1 MIEELK
7 TVSLGLA
14 FFFPFFWTL
23 TLLFTGFYKQKSKI
37 FLFCLMLEASFL
49 FLMTFFKFHNHISLY
64 KELFPLQAA
73 VAVTIFPLIFMYI
86 KSLSSEKQLKFKQ
99 IYPHF
104 IFPFVVLFLTLTFQ
118 KILVHEVD
126 ELRYMYYL
134 LDHDVEPGKYFVLA
148 KMLYEITKAIL
159 VITSVF
165 YSIKIAITLKN
176 YYKKIHDIFSEN
188 DQTELRWIRILG
200 IMFLFV
206 SVFFVI
212 VHLSESDFIKSSP
225 ALIVSAA
232 LSFAVFFWYLGLNGF
247 RQREVYS
254 SPACST
260 PVEFENEVK
269 ISKEQLTE
277 YLEKHK
283 PYINSRVT
291 AFDFCYHFH
300 TNRTYLSD
308 AIRQSFDMNFRGLIN
323 MYRVREAKA
332 LIKKQLSSD
341 ISPELEDIA
350 LKAGFSSYST
360 FFRVFRSETGISPSD
375 YLKRET
381 SANHSLKANK

>member
-1 MIEELK
+1 MIDELK

-37 FLFCLMLEASFL
+37 YLFFLMLEASFL
-49 FLMTFFKFHNHISLY
+49 FLMTFLKFHNHISVY

-99 IYPHF
+99 VFPHF
-104 IFPFVVLFLTLTFQ
+104 VLPFGVLFLTLTFQ
-118 KILVHEVD
+118 KILVHESD
-126 ELRYMYYL
+126 ELNYMYYL
-134 LDHDVEPGKYFVLA
+134 LDHDVEPGKYFILA
-148 KMLYEITKAIL
+148 KSLYEITKIVL
-159 VITSVF
+159 VITSIY
-165 YSIKIAITLKN
+165 YSIKIAITLKR

-206 SVFFVI
+206 SVFFVVI
-212 VHLSESDFIKSSP
+212 HLSESDYIKSSP
-225 ALIVSAA
+225 ALIISAA

-247 RQREVYS
+247 RQKEIYTT
-254 SPACST
+254 PANNT

-300 TNRTYLSD
+300 TNRTYLSE
-308 AIRQSFDMNFRGLIN
+308 AIRQSFDTNFRVLIN
-323 MYRVREAKA
+323 TYRVREAKA
-332 LIKKQLSSD
+332 LIKKQLSNG

-381 SANHSLKANK
+381 SANPSLKTKK